1 MWEQDKKDKVKKWEN
16 MVSDWKKQKHTEE
29 QSLKEQ
35 ETNLL
40 QRIELEE
47 SKLEAKIKQK
57 EREFQDWKQV
67 QETKISQDN
76 LRQNHQIQL
85 MKTDMLKQLRAK
97 MVMVEAELAQKA
109 QNLREDEE
117 RVYRD
122 IATRQS
128 ELEVEISQR

>member
-1 MWEQDKKDKVKKWEN
+1 